1 MNERSTHPKKELYPL
16 DERRGDMIKK
26 LLIGFLIFVLG
37 GCASIPSTKEKALY
51 PPSRD
56 DGRMSSLLG
65 ESRVEGHTVI
75 SFPYNPF
82 VPDNF
87 TVMNE
92 SDAKSLVLFALKL
105 EKKKKYGKAA
115 SFFQEAA
122 DLQERGAPAS
132 HFRLSCL
139 GAAAVCWLKAGEDK
153 KFHKVVNNI
162 QDELD
167 RFQQADLP
175 EQFSVIIAISEK
187 LKGKSPRLD
196 RSVPQPVI
204 TLFEDPRR
212 TP

>member
-1 MNERSTHPKKELYPL
+1 MNGRGTHKKKELHPL
-16 DERRGDMIKK
+16 DKRRGEMIKK
-26 LLIGFLIFVLG
+26 LLFVFLIFAVG
-37 GCASIPSTKEKALY
+37 GCASAPITKEKALY

-56 DGRMSSLLG
+56 EGRMSSLLS

-75 SFPYNPF
+75 SFPFNLS
-82 VPDNF
+82 VADDF
-87 TVMNE
+87 TVRNE

-105 EKKKKYGKAA
+105 EKKKKYSEAA

-122 DLQERGAPAS
+122 DLQEKGAPAS

-153 KFHKVVNNI
+153 KFRKVVYNI

-187 LKGKSPRLD
+187 LKGETPRLD
-196 RSVPQPVI
+196 RSVPQPVK

-212 TP
+212 MP